1 MEEKQK
7 RTPFSHWE
15 QLDEAKKEQFLALME
30 KGAEL
35 ERSLTEEQTMARNL
49 LDLMSGERMTIEGFL
64 ETVQPYTTWSEETR
78 EEVGRVGLYVK
89 QADERRAT
97 SNGFRWSR
105 VLPGRCNCGIV
116 HLPLPWGQHH
126 VLWACV
132 VSPG

>member
-15 QLDEAKKEQFLALME
+15 QLDEAKKEQLLALME

-78 EEVGRVGLYVK
+78 EETDPWGRHVK
-89 QADERRAT
+89 VADEKAGYFKR
-97 SNGFRWSR
+97 
-105 VLPGRCNCGIV
+105 I
-116 HLPLPWGQHH
+116 PLE
-126 VLWACV
+126 
-132 VSPG
+132 

>member
-15 QLDEAKKEQFLALME
+15 QLDEAKKEQLLALME

-35 ERSLTEEQTMARNL
+35 ERSFTEEQTMARNL

-89 QADERRAT
+89 QADEKAGYFKRI
-97 SNGFRWSR
+97 
-105 VLPGRCNCGIV
+105 L
-116 HLPLPWGQHH
+116 LE
-126 VLWACV
+126 
-132 VSPG
+132 

>member
-7 RTPFSHWE
+7 RTQISQWP
-15 QLDEAKKEQFLALME
+15 QLDEAKREQLLALME

-78 EEVGRVGLYVK
+78 EETEPWGRHVK
-89 QADERRAT
+89 VADEKAGYFKR
-97 SNGFRWSR
+97 
-105 VLPGRCNCGIV
+105 I
-116 HLPLPWGQHH
+116 PLE
-126 VLWACV
+126 
-132 VSPG
+132 